1 VESNQNKV
9 NVPSI
14 VSSDNIG
21 PVEGDFI
28 IRTVK
33 LNKYFGDKH
42 VLKDIDFEVRRRE
55 VVALIGP
62 SGSGKSTLIRCL
74 NALEK
79 ATSGEVY
86 IHSELLDPY
95 LSAKKLSPLRRELG
109 MVFQHFNLFPHMTV
123 LQNVIEAPLLV
134 RKMPKDEAVALGDD
148 VLRKVGLLEKRDVY
162 PSRLSGGQKQ
172 RVAIARALA
181 MQPKALLF
189 DEPTSALDPELVGE
203 VLKVMKDLAY
213 EGSTMVVVTHEMQFA
228 RDVSDRVVFM
238 ADGSIVE
245 QGEPEE
251 LFKQPKHKR
260 TQVFLER
267 VLSVLPGQDESEF
280 VGSNPIDVNLS
291 MMPGKSG
298 SGEAAPATEIV
309 RSDDAT
315 LKLTPRRPTD
325 AEGPRSR

>member
-1 VESNQNKV
+1 MNSDDILKADATPLSSKENT
-9 NVPSI
+9 PSQSLAPI
-14 VSSDNIG
+14 AEDV
-21 PVEGDFI
+21 I
-28 IRTVK
+28 IQASK

-42 VLKDIDFEVRRRE
+42 VLKDIDFEVHRRE

-74 NALEK
+74 NGLEK
-79 ATSGEVY
+79 ATSGEIY
-86 IHSELLDPY
+86 IHGQQLNPY
-95 LSAKKLSPLRRELG
+95 LSVKQLSPIRREIG
-109 MVFQHFNLFPHMTV
+109 MVFQNFNLFPHMTV

-134 RKMPKDEAVALGDD
+134 RKMPKDQAVALGEK
-148 VLRKVGLLEKRDVY
+148 LLAKVGLAEKRDAY
-162 PSRLSGGQKQ
+162 PNRLSGGQKQ

-238 ADGSIVE
+238 SDGSIIE
-245 QGEPEE
+245 QGDPEE
-251 LFKQPKHKR
+251 IFKQPREKR

-267 VLSVLPGQDESEF
+267 VLSVLP
-280 VGSNPIDVNLS
+280 
-291 MMPGKSG
+291 
-298 SGEAAPATEIV
+298 
-309 RSDDAT
+309 
-315 LKLTPRRPTD
+315 
-325 AEGPRSR
+325 

>member
-1 VESNQNKV
+1 MDSED
-9 NVPSI
+9 I
-14 VSSDNIG
+14 VSSDSVPAPSLGNAVS
-21 PVEGDFI
+21 PSPLPNDEDMI
-28 IRTVK
+28 IRAVK

-42 VLKDIDFEVRRRE
+42 VLKDIDFEVRKGE

-79 ATSGEVY
+79 ATSGE
-86 IHSELLDPY
+86 ISIQGQKLNPY
-95 LSAKKLSPLRRELG
+95 LSVKHLSSIRRELG
-109 MVFQHFNLFPHMTV
+109 MVFQNFNLFPHMTV

-134 RKMPKDEAVALGDD
+134 RKMPKDQAVALGEK
-148 VLRKVGLLEKRDVY
+148 LLTKVGLSEKRDIY

-181 MQPKALLF
+181 MQPRALLF

-238 ADGSIVE
+238 ADGCIIE
-245 QGEPEE
+245 QGDPEE
-251 LFKQPKHKR
+251 LFRKPQHKR
-260 TQVFLER
+260 TQAFLER
-267 VLSVLPGQDESEF
+267 VLSVLP
-280 VGSNPIDVNLS
+280 
-291 MMPGKSG
+291 
-298 SGEAAPATEIV
+298 
-309 RSDDAT
+309 
-315 LKLTPRRPTD
+315 
-325 AEGPRSR
+325 

>member
-1 VESNQNKV
+1 MNSDDILKADAIPLSSEEDT
-9 NVPSI
+9 PSQSLAPI
-14 VSSDNIG
+14 AEDV
-21 PVEGDFI
+21 I
-28 IRTVK
+28 IQASK

-42 VLKDIDFEVRRRE
+42 VLKDIDFEVHRRE

-74 NALEK
+74 NGLEK

-86 IHSELLDPY
+86 IHGEKLNPS
-95 LSAKKLSPLRRELG
+95 LSVKQLSPIRRELG
-109 MVFQHFNLFPHMTV
+109 MVFQNFNLFPHMTV

-134 RKMPKDEAVALGDD
+134 RKMPKDQAVDLGEKM
-148 VLRKVGLLEKRDVY
+148 LEKVGLSEKRDVY

-181 MQPKALLF
+181 MQPRALLF

-238 ADGSIVE
+238 SDGTIVE
-245 QGEPEE
+245 QGDPEE
-251 LFKQPKHKR
+251 LFKAPKNKR
-260 TQVFLER
+260 TQLFLER
-267 VLSVLPGQDESEF
+267 VLSVLP
-280 VGSNPIDVNLS
+280 
-291 MMPGKSG
+291 
-298 SGEAAPATEIV
+298 
-309 RSDDAT
+309 
-315 LKLTPRRPTD
+315 
-325 AEGPRSR
+325 